1 MDKVYNPASENQIY
15 ELWSKSGAF
24 TPKVPKNPKKAK
36 IKDNPYSIILPLPN
50 ANDPMHMGHAL
61 FTIQDILI
69 RYHRMLGQPTLW
81 LPGGDHAGIETQFVF
96 EKRLAKEGKSRFDFD
111 RKTLYQMIW
120 DFVEENRKLN
130 QFQMKKLGFSMDWTR
145 YHYSLE
151 PAIVENVLVAY
162 KKLYQDGL
170 VYRDE
175 KIVNYCTHC
184 GTAFSN
190 LEVEHKTVATHLWY
204 IKYGSLTVATT
215 RPETMLGDTAVAVN
229 PKDKRYK
236 DLIGKTI
243 ILPLVNKEIPIIAD
257 DSIDIKFGTGAVKVT
272 PSHSPEDYDLAKK
285 HHLKFVR
292 IFDYDGK
299 SNNNVPKKYRSLFPK
314 KVRQMV
320 VDDLTAMGLIE
331 KIEPYSHE
339 VGHCYRCGNPIEP
352 ITAPQWYVKI
362 DKLAAPAI
370 KSVKDGD
377 IKFFPLR
384 FKKTFI
390 TWMENIRDWNIS
402 RQIVWGPQIPAWYC
416 LDCNP
421 GIKLNFLDKNNQVIS
436 GFYRDLKNKYSFKEI
451 DDGLQSLVAPVD
463 AKFNINHSSHCPEC
477 HSTSL
482 IQETDTFDTWF
493 LSGQWP
499 LNTLGFNPVNPN
511 KSSPDFEYFYPTTV
525 MDTLWDILFF
535 WVARMTMFGLYLTG
549 KVPFKT
555 VHLHS
560 KVTDAKGQKMS
571 KSKGNVINPLDMTLN
586 YGTDALRMSL
596 VYGIAPA
603 SDFVVSEDK
612 IRAQRN
618 FVNKIWNASRFV
630 EMLIDRLQQ
639 NNPNLKINFLK
650 SPLSKGDLEGLS
662 PVEKNILNKLKNI
675 ISSTTKNLNNYRFGQ
690 ASEDLYQFFW
700 HEFCDVYIESAKDRK
715 EEVVPILLTVL
726 ITSLKL
732 LHPFIPFVTEIIYQD
747 LISKY
752 NLPKELLITSSWPT
766 DEI

>member
-1 MDKVYNPASENQIY
+1 MDKAYSPDSESQIY
-15 ELWSKSGAF
+15 DLWSASGAF
-24 TPKVPKNPKKAK
+24 TPKVPKNPKKSK

-96 EKRLAKEGKSRFDFD
+96 EKKLAKEGKSRFDFD

-120 DFVEENRKLN
+120 GFVEENRKLN

-151 PAIVENVLVAY
+151 PAIVKNVLTTF

-190 LEVEHKTVATHLWY
+190 LEVEYKTVVTHLWY
-204 IKYGSLTVATT
+204 IKYGPLTVATT

-236 DLIGKTI
+236 NLIGKTV
-243 ILPLVNKEIPIIAD
+243 ILPLVNKEIPVIAD
-257 DSIDIKFGTGAVKVT
+257 GTIDIKFGTGAVKVT

-285 HHLKFVR
+285 HHLEFIR

-299 SNNNVPKKYRSLFPK
+299 SNKNVPKKYQGFYPSQ
-314 KVRQMV
+314 VRQMV
-320 VDDLTAMGLIE
+320 IDDLTTLGLLE
-331 KIEPYSHE
+331 KTENYSHE
-339 VGHCYRCGNPIEP
+339 VGHCYRCGRPIEP

-370 KSVKDGD
+370 KAAKEGD

-421 GIKLNFLDKNNQVIS
+421 DIKLNFLDKNNQVVS
-436 GFYRDLKNKYSFKEI
+436 GFYRDLKNKYSFKDI
-451 DDGLQSLVAPVD
+451 NDGLQSLVAPVD
-463 AKFNINHSSHCPEC
+463 AKFNIDHPNHCPKC

-499 LNTLGFNPVNPN
+499 LSTLGFNPADPS
-511 KSSPDFEYFYPTTV
+511 KSSSDFEYFYPTTV

-560 KVTDAKGQKMS
+560 KVIDGLGQKMS
-571 KSKGNVINPLDMTLN
+571 KSKGNVINPLDMTGKF
-586 YGTDALRMSL
+586 GTDALRMSL

-630 EMLIDRLQQ
+630 QMLIDRLQEK
-639 NNPNLKINFLK
+639 NSKLIVSYLK
-650 SPLSKGDLEGLS
+650 SPLLKRDLEGLS
-662 PVEKNILNKLKNI
+662 LADKDILDKLNNI
-675 ISSTTKNLNNYRFGQ
+675 IASTTKNLNNYRFGQ
-690 ASEDLYQFFW
+690 ASENLYQFFW
-700 HEFCDVYIESAKDRK
+700 HEFCDIYIESVKDRGK
-715 EEVVPILLTVL
+715 EVIPVLLTVL
-726 ITSLKL
+726 INSLKL
-732 LHPFIPFVTEIIYQD
+732 LHPFIPFVTETVYQD

-766 DEI
+766 TI